1 MVGIDTNELFFLFWR
16 IMLVLKNGL
25 QVKEYEMNTLARGLV
40 RKHTGFT
47 LIELLV
53 VIAIIALLMGI
64 LLPALGHARET
75 SRVTAC
81 LSNLRSQGQTIGS
94 YILENRDSTPP
105 RLILRNEPDEN
116 GNVIL
121 TKTLINRFLASWLN
135 QPFPEAEGSEL
146 YVPQGMWRCPEIKPE
161 DDDLRL
167 THSGRIHHAPNE
179 YLFGIFDYESGS
191 DRPYVSI
198 DTAPGWELS
207 NYSKHWPKYVDPSHP
222 SDVIAMMDNVRTWI
236 PSHMHYD
243 ARESY
248 ARSVHVAEHP
258 TGYNIENLG
267 SHSKVGVRPA
277 VFVDG
282 HGQAMPNT
290 AAYWEQDPGT
300 YDGPSHTGTST
311 LFMPEVKHFMYY
323 VTNRFRTD

>member
-1 MVGIDTNELFFLFWR
+1 MKAPTRYFSR
-16 IMLVLKNGL
+16 RLV
-25 QVKEYEMNTLARGLV
+25 
-40 RKHTGFT
+40 GFT

-53 VIAIIALLMGI
+53 VIAIIALLIGI

-75 SRVTAC
+75 ARVTAC
-81 LSNLRSQGQTIGS
+81 LANLRSQGQTIGS
-94 YILENRDSTPP
+94 YILENKDATPP
-105 RLILRNEPDEN
+105 RLILNNEPDAN

-135 QPFPEAEGSEL
+135 QPFPKAEGAQL
-146 YVPQGMWRCPEIKPE
+146 YVPQGMWRCPEITPE

-167 THSGRIHHAPNE
+167 NHSGRLHHAPNE
-179 YLFGIFDYESGS
+179 YLFGILDYDSEGN
-191 DRPYVSI
+191 RPYVSI

-207 NYSKHWPKYVDPSHP
+207 SYSKRWPKYVDPSQP
-222 SDVIAMMDNVRTWI
+222 SDVIAMMDNVQTWI

-258 TGYNIENLG
+258 TGYDLVNNG

-282 HGQAMPNT
+282 HGQAMPNN

-300 YDGPSHTGTST
+300 YDGPSHTGST
-311 LFMPEVKHFMYY
+311 TLYMPEVKHFMYY
-323 VTNRFRTD
+323 VTNRFRTN